1 MSIDIKLIKKL
12 RDETQISVS
21 DCRTAL
27 EESNGDYKKALE
39 RIRRKGLEKAE
50 KKSDRETSQGL
61 VESYIHQNGRIGAL
75 VEVLCETDFVARTN
89 EFNNLV
95 REICMQVAAMNPK
108 DIPALLKQEYI
119 RENSKTIDG
128 LVKEVIAKLG
138 ENIVI
143 KRLQRFEIAPKNAE
157 GVDGFA
163 GRYFDCQNR
172 AGNAV
177 FG

>member
-61 VESYIHQNGRIGAL
+61 IESYIHQNGKVGAM
-75 VEVLCETDFVARTN
+75 VEVLCETDFVARTD
-89 EFNNLV
+89 EFKKLSHD
-95 REICMQVAAMNPK
+95 IAMQIAAMAPI
-108 DIPALLKQEYI
+108 DVDSLLKQEYI
-119 RENSKTIDG
+119 KDGSKTIHD
-128 LVKEVIAKLG
+128 LIKETIAKIG
-138 ENIVI
+138 ENIVV
-143 KRLQRFEIAPKNAE
+143 KRFSRLELGK
-157 GVDGFA
+157 
-163 GRYFDCQNR
+163 
-172 AGNAV
+172 
-177 FG
+177 